1 MIHHEI
7 KLNWQ
12 FLFSPGKFIQHYLN
26 LANQVQL
33 SAVHTHLP
41 YHTSD
46 LQDPTSWTPSDS
58 CAWDYIYSFRRCKGM
73 HEHSQPRCQQ
83 MYHVTKLLLKD
94 EKINKSRKQNT
105 VKKCNQSEGLGKS
118 MLSRVENTILN
129 LTDFLSV

>member
-1 MIHHEI
+1 
-7 KLNWQ
+7 
-12 FLFSPGKFIQHYLN
+12 
-26 LANQVQL
+26 
-33 SAVHTHLP
+33 
-41 YHTSD
+41 
-46 LQDPTSWTPSDS
+46 
-58 CAWDYIYSFRRCKGM
+58 M